1 MLSNL
6 EKNEKVVGTKQVKRA
21 ILSGNVQVVFIAK
34 DAEEKVV
41 GDLKI
46 LCNKKSI
53 EIVYVDTMKELG
65 KACGIDISAASAA
78 LLNKK

>member
-46 LCNKKSI
+46 LCNKKRI
-53 EIVYVDTMKELG
+53 QIIYVESMKKLG
-65 KACGIDISAASAA
+65 EACNIDVSAASAA
-78 LLNKK
+78 LLK